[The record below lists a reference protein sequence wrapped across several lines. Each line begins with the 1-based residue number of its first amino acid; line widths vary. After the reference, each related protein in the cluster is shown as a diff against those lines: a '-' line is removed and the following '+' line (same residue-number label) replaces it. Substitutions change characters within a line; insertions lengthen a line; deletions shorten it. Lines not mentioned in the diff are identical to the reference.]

1 MTSANTETLSDMSA
15 ASASA
20 ETQRRARQRA
30 KGIARAYKRM
40 DSKRALSSS
49 KLQAPL
55 SPIKESKPK
64 LTSSSSH
71 RSILSI
77 TELIDYDEGSLH
89 DSILGDD
96 HSECSEISFN
106 GSFSDGSVND
116 EGCGGGNAS
125 NTSCQAP
132 RMPTRGDSIRNL
144 LAGSDENNTDN
155 IPPELLME
163 DPSLATGS
171 GKRWAAEGMKKTP
184 SGRWTTSDHAPTSRM
199 NCLTRQD
206 SWASVNSFVSS
217 SGDSVD
223 TFVLSKATR
232 LCWGPWQT
240 NLHSSWV
247 YYNNSFTTHKN

>member
-1 MTSANTETLSDMSA
+1 MTTPTP
-15 ASASA
+15 A
-20 ETQRRARQRA
+20 ETTSTASIEAQRRHRQRS
-30 KGIARAYKRM
+30 KGLARAYKRM

-55 SPIKESKPK
+55 SPIKETKPK

-96 HSECSEISFN
+96 VSECSEISF
-106 GSFSDGSVND
+106 DGSNSSFGED
-116 EGCGGGNAS
+116 DIHKGSKAPKKTAS
-125 NTSCQAP
+125 
-132 RMPTRGDSIRNL
+132 GD
-144 LAGSDENNTDN
+144 DD

-163 DPSLATGS
+163 DPSLATGA

-184 SGRWTTSDHAPTSRM
+184 SGRWTTSSST
-199 NCLTRQD
+199 LTRSD
-206 SWASVNSFVSS
+206 SWTSVNSFIST

-223 TFVLSKATR
+223 TFVLSKASR
-232 LCWGPWQT
+232 LI
-240 NLHSSWV
+240 
-247 YYNNSFTTHKN
+247 